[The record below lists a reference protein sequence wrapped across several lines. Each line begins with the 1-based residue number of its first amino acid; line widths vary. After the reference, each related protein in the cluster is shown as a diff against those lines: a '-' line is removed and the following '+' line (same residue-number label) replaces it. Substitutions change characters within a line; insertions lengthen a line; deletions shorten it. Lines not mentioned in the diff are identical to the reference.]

1 MADMMDDYARQLTG
15 QKELIGAQSD
25 ASLKPYLPTIHQQ
38 LQDSQAII
46 LQQIDPKKVV
56 NEVLLELSG
65 LKENSDGDF
74 VRIRKPYMNRR
85 GLDNIRIR
93 MKATINQNT
102 IMSSL
107 EDKDIRNLMLQ
118 LARDLAF
125 DIALNWQE
133 YGIRDRAI
141 CNTVMNIILL
151 NSFIALKRSE
161 GQNEKRFLKG
171 IAFENVGGATT
182 AANKRKEGGWDSLVK
197 KIRL

>member
-1 MADMMDDYARQLTG
+1 MADMMDDYARQITG
-15 QKELIGAQSD
+15 QRELISAQSD
-25 ASLKPYLPTIHQQ
+25 ESLKPYLPTIHQQ

-56 NEVLLELSG
+56 NEVLMELSG
-65 LKENSDGDF
+65 LKEDSEGNLI
-74 VRIRKPYMNRR
+74 RIRKPYMNRR
-85 GLDNIRIR
+85 GMDNIRIR

-107 EDKDIRNLMLQ
+107 DDKDIRNLMLQ

-125 DIALNWQE
+125 DIALNWQD

-171 IAFENVGGATT
+171 IAFENVGSQT
-182 AANKRKEGGWDSLVK
+182 AASQKKREGGWDSLVK
-197 KIRL
+197 KIKL